1 MEDEL
6 MKEMSDDGLQ
16 FHEHRFRKI
25 RALVL

>member
-6 MKEMSDDGLQ
+6 MKEMSDDGLE

-25 RALVL
+25 MPLVI